1 MAARSRRSGATTRRR
16 SPRRSS
22 STRSAPATGSS
33 TAPSLLRPSRRCCG
47 PRASPLPEAD
57 RLVTEL
63 LEFLVR
69 ALVEDPDAVEVEE
82 LEEDGDL
89 IYEIS
94 VAEDDLGRVIGKG
107 GRVANAIRTVAK
119 AAAVRLDRRVIV
131 DILD

>member
-1 MAARSRRSGATTRRR
+1 M
-16 SPRRSS
+16 
-22 STRSAPATGSS
+22 
-33 TAPSLLRPSRRCCG
+33 
-47 PRASPLPEAD
+47 
-57 RLVTEL
+57 TEL

-69 ALVEDPDAVEVEE
+69 ALVENPDAVEVEE

-119 AAAVRLDRRVIV
+119 AAAVRLDRRVVV